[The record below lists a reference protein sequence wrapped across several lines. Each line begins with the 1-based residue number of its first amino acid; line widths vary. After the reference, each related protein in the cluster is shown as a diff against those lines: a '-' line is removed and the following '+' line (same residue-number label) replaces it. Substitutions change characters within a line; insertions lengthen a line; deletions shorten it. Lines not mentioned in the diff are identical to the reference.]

1 MFESARNK
9 LTGWYLLIIMIIS
22 GAFSWAMYRVLTRE
36 VDRFVDLQRYRI
48 ERRMMIVPGPNIAY
62 FDEELI
68 YDIKKRIKLF
78 LLAVNGTVFVVAGG
92 LAYFLAGR
100 TLKPISAMIEEQQR
114 FVSDAS
120 HELKTP
126 LTSLKSAFEVF
137 LRDEK
142 SNLTDAKQLV
152 KESISEVDKLQKLSE
167 SMLNLTG
174 AEVFDKTRKLETVN
188 LGDVITLAVK
198 RVEALA
204 KKKGITI
211 DSDNQKIMVKGV
223 KDELIDIAV
232 ILLDNAIKY
241 SDSES
246 QVEIRSARNETQ
258 GILEVKDWGM
268 GIDKNDQE
276 KIFDRFYRADT
287 SRSKESKNGYGLG
300 LAIAKK
306 LAEANKASISVKSAL
321 GKGSVFTL
329 KLAIAK

>member
-1 MFESARNK
+1 
-9 LTGWYLLIIMIIS
+9 
-22 GAFSWAMYRVLTRE
+22 
-36 VDRFVDLQRYRI
+36 
-48 ERRMMIVPGPNIAY
+48 
-62 FDEELI
+62 
-68 YDIKKRIKLF
+68 
-78 LLAVNGTVFVVAGG
+78 
-92 LAYFLAGR
+92 
-100 TLKPISAMIEEQQR
+100 MIEEQQR